1 MTTFSQTDLATR
13 VLRDLGLVESEE
25 TPSDVD
31 IAFALET
38 ISSETASMG
47 VRGVPIMNGS
57 DESIPLEYLTALSR
71 RIGLAVAP
79 AFGLITIADAARAI
93 PEAESLLSELSL
105 TRAEP
110 LTLTT
115 PGIVGGDRAGTYS
128 WPS

>member
-38 ISSETASMG
+38 IASETASMG
-47 VRGVPIMNGS
+47 VRGIPIWNGS
-57 DESIPLEYLTALSR
+57 DESVPLEYFSAMSR

-93 PEAESLLSELSL
+93 PDAETLLTELSL
-105 TRAEP
+105 TRSEP

-115 PGIVGGDRAGTYS
+115 PGIASSRRYGSYRWDS
-128 WPS
+128 

>member
-38 ISSETASMG
+38 IASETASMG

-79 AFGLITIADAARAI
+79 AFGLITIADASRAI
-93 PEAESLLSELSL
+93 PEAESLLTELSI
-105 TRAEP
+105 TRSEP
-110 LTLTT
+110 LTMTT
-115 PGIVGGDRAGTYS
+115 PGIVGGSRPGTYS
-128 WPS
+128 WDS